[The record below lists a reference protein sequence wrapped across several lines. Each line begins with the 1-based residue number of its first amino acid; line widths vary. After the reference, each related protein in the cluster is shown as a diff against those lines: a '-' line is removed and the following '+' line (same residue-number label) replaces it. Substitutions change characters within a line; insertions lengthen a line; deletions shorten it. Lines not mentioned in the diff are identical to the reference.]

1 MKVGDLVTPRQHRTR
16 FQLPQIPML
25 VIRTFLDGKHVR
37 VTYGSKTRI
46 MLKDRLRVINE
57 SG

>member
-1 MKVGDLVTPRQHRTR
+1 MKVGDLVTPYSSAVYLK
-16 FQLPQIPML
+16 LPQVPML
-25 VIRTFLDGKHVR
+25 VTGVFLDGKHVH

-57 SG
+57 SR